1 MARRNLLETLDEWP
15 PFLVRALAIKGRG
28 ASTRRKTIPELVRET
43 GVSARTL
50 EYIFARTTW
59 AGVKIGV
66 ADRIFKACKVNPL
79 RRTVQYDRVRRRL
92 APGNLG
98 HLLPRQRKRL
108 DELVAKYLENEQQN
122 GRPKPAAA
130 VRQA

>member
-1 MARRNLLETLDEWP
+1 MARNNLLETLDEWP
-15 PFLVRALAIKGRG
+15 PFLVRALAIRGRG
-28 ASTRRKTIPELVRET
+28 ASARRKTIPELVRET

-59 AGVKIGV
+59 AGVKVGV
-66 ADRIFKACKVNPL
+66 ADRIFKACNVNPL

-92 APGNLG
+92 APGNLS

-108 DELVAKYLENEQQN
+108 DELVAKYLENEDN
-122 GRPKPAAA
+122 GQPKPAAA
-130 VRQA
+130 VRQT